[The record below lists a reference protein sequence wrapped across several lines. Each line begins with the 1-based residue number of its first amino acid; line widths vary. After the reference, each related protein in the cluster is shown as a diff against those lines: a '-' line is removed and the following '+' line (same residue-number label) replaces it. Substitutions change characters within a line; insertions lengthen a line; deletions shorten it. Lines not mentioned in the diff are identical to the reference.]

1 MEYILGLGILAL
13 IGSKF
18 IKNVM
23 NSIVFIGIIIV
34 SIAVAYVYKIPYMIS
49 LCLCILVK
57 YGLFDFIVNIKN
69 LSKSI
74 IKSRKRYNEGY
85 LQKLV
90 NILINCNYLL
100 FALIC
105 YILLAKELINNYI
118 TKSTEEALVASII
131 VVLSVKI
138 LRKILDKTANRY

>member
-13 IGSKF
+13 IGSRF

-23 NSIVFIGIIIV
+23 NSIVFIGMIVV
-34 SIAVAYVYKIPYMIS
+34 SIAVAYVYKLPYITS
-49 LCLCILVK
+49 LCVCILVK
-57 YGLFDFIVNIKN
+57 YGLVDFIVNIKN

-74 IKSRKRYNEGY
+74 IKSRKRYDEGY

-100 FALIC
+100 FASIC
-105 YILLAKELINNYI
+105 YMLLAKELINNYMTNSI
-118 TKSTEEALVASII
+118 EEALVASII
-131 VVLSVKI
+131 VVLSVKL
-138 LRKILDKTANRY
+138 LRKILNKTANRY